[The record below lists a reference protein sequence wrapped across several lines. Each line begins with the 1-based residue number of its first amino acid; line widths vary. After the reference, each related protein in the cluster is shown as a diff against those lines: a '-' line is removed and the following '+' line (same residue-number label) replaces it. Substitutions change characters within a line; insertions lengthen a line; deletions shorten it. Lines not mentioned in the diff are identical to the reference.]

1 MIRGGADMLYYILS
15 TITFLIYGSVFIISL
30 IFTISLD
37 AYNKIDEKLNLV
49 VFSEPIIT
57 ILDANLDFFEV
68 WLKNNN
74 RIAGSVLVFLSV
86 VDLKLFFDIFRN
98 G

>member
-1 MIRGGADMLYYILS
+1 MLYYILS

-49 VFSEPIIT
+49 VFSESVVI
-57 ILDANLDFFEV
+57 ILDTNIDFFEV
-68 WLKNNN
+68 WLKKNN
-74 RIAGSVLVFLSV
+74 RIAGSVLVFLSGL
-86 VDLKLFFDIFRN
+86 DLKLFFDIFRN
-98 G
+98 S

>member
-1 MIRGGADMLYYILS
+1 MLYYILS
-15 TITFLIYGSVFIISL
+15 TITFFIYGSVFIISL

-37 AYNKIDEKLNLV
+37 TYNKIDEKLNLV
-49 VFSEPIIT
+49 VFSESIVT